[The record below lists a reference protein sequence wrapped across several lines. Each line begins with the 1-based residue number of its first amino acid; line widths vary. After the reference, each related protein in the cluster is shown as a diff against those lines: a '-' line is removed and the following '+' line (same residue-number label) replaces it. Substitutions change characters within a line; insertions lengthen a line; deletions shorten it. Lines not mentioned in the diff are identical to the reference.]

1 MAPEQF
7 RNAKNADI
15 RCDIYSL
22 GATLYQMVTGE
33 LPFRSNGPLDAWMK
47 KIQNDLTSP
56 KELVSSL
63 SDRVDWAIIRAMSAD
78 PNRRPAS
85 CREFVEDLTGHTTRR
100 VSGSNTGLPVTE
112 VWYLVY
118 KDDLGTTHT
127 VKGSTSAIR
136 RSLKD
141 GLLGDAE
148 NVRAS
153 RSKSGPFESL
163 RSYPEFR
170 DLLVAA
176 APLAVPQAPSR
187 AAKRGSDPAAKA
199 AASAEPTATPAR
211 DATAVPKAAPVTN
224 AGAPLIA
231 LAAGGHEPEVGSYEW
246 VKWVFLAVL
255 ALASAGVAYWL
266 TP

>member
-33 LPFRSNGPLDAWMK
+33 LPFKSNGPLDAWMK
-47 KIQNDLTSP
+47 KIQNDLTPP
-56 KELVSSL
+56 KTLVPAL
-63 SDRVDWAIIRAMSAD
+63 SDRLDWAITRAMSPD
-78 PNRRPAS
+78 RERRPAS
-85 CREFVEDLTGHTTRR
+85 CREFVEDLTGHSTRR
-100 VSGSNTGLPVTE
+100 VSGSNTGVPVTE

-118 KDDLGTTHT
+118 KDELGTMHT

-170 DLLVAA
+170 DLLVTPAALPVPQPGSRAVRPPAVNDA
-176 APLAVPQAPSR
+176 APKKAPPQERDAPMIGDLVDGDAEPAEGASHDWLKWAFLVVLAI
-187 AAKRGSDPAAKA
+187 
-199 AASAEPTATPAR
+199 ASA
-211 DATAVPKAAPVTN
+211 
-224 AGAPLIA
+224 A
-231 LAAGGHEPEVGSYEW
+231 L
-246 VKWVFLAVL
+246 
-255 ALASAGVAYWL
+255 AYWL
-266 TP
+266 IPVN